1 MKLLEDR
8 AESIER
14 QRAQGR
20 KVGGYF
26 CPYVPIEIVH
36 ASNMI
41 PLRLACGG
49 DDSASEV
56 GERFLGPYS
65 CPFAKT
71 CIGYRTSGESQYHS
85 KVDYLCVATTCD
97 GMRSIQEYWQHY
109 FKVPTFALW
118 VPRTYDRFQ
127 QRAHARM
134 YFEKELVL
142 LKERLEREQGTV
154 ITDQQLRESIRLY
167 NSIRSEMRELYSL
180 CRDGGYD
187 VSWGDVFRISQ
198 TGFLLDPVD
207 FLAELKRIRERL
219 GKKQDV
225 NSTAERSDTKRRLM
239 FYGSI
244 MSMDDRKTID
254 IVEKAG
260 GEIVADAVCTG
271 SRFWRKDVSL
281 SDPPIAALAER
292 YLLNLPCPFMMDLGM
307 RLEYVA
313 KVARENKVNGLIYY
327 NLKYCESYRAEVKTF
342 ENALRKTVGIPVLLI
357 ETEYSPSDVGTIRT
371 KVEAFLEMIS
381 GAWM

>member
-1 MKLLEDR
+1 
-8 AESIER
+8 
-14 QRAQGR
+14 
-20 KVGGYF
+20 
-26 CPYVPIEIVH
+26 
-36 ASNMI
+36 
-41 PLRLACGG
+41 
-49 DDSASEV
+49 
-56 GERFLGPYS
+56 
-65 CPFAKT
+65 
-71 CIGYRTSGESQYHS
+71 
-85 KVDYLCVATTCD
+85 
-97 GMRSIQEYWQHY
+97 
-109 FKVPTFALW
+109 
-118 VPRTYDRFQ
+118 
-127 QRAHARM
+127 
-134 YFEKELVL
+134 
-142 LKERLEREQGTV
+142 
-154 ITDQQLRESIRLY
+154 
-167 NSIRSEMRELYSL
+167 MRELYSL

-281 SDPPIAALAER
+281 SDPPIAVLAER